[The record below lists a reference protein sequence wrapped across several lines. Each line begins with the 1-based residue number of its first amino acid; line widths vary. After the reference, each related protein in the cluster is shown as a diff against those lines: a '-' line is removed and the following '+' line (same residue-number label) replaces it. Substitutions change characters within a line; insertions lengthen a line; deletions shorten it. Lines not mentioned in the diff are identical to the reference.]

1 VKKLALFVVA
11 ALGCTSALAQMPV
24 PLLDSDAVANPAQW
38 EIAAPIMQAALECRQ
53 QISPDD
59 PALRP
64 LLSSNNVSQ
73 WELVPPNGFAVFGL
87 PVQLITIY
95 IDPTGEMGASYT
107 ASVAAPEAAA
117 VKAAKINN
125 GQRNTEIGS
134 LMAEQGSAPSLT
146 DITCTVSGSY
156 DPEEHHM

>member
-24 PLLDSDAVANPAQW
+24 PLLDSDAVADPAQW

-64 LLSSNNVSQ
+64 LLSSNNASQ
-73 WELVPPNGFAVFGL
+73 WELVPPKGFAVFGL

-107 ASVAAPEAAA
+107 ASMAAPEAE
-117 VKAAKINN
+117 VIKAAKIN
-125 GQRNTEIGS
+125 GQRNTKIGS
-134 LMAEQGSAPSLT
+134 LMAGQGRDPSLT
-146 DITCTVSGSY
+146 KITCTVSGSY
-156 DPEEHHM
+156 NPEEHHM

>member
-11 ALGCTSALAQMPV
+11 ALTCTSAMAQMPGS
-24 PLLDSDAVANPAQW
+24 LLDNDAVANPAQW

-53 QISPDD
+53 QINPDD

-64 LLSSNNVSQ
+64 LLPSNEVSQ
-73 WELVPPNGFAVFGL
+73 WELVPPKGFAVFEL

-107 ASVAAPEAAA
+107 ASVAVTEDAA

-134 LMAEQGSAPSLT
+134 LMAEQGRDPSLT
-146 DITCTVSGSY
+146 EITCTVSGSY
-156 DPEEHHM
+156 NPEEHHM